1 LESAHDQFAW
11 EKNVRQVCA
20 TQLHDLVE
28 LVRGELSKLARRTLT
43 APRRFVKG
51 WGSHKIKGDFIGDFH
66 GIDWD
71 LI

>member
-1 LESAHDQFAW
+1 
-11 EKNVRQVCA
+11 
-20 TQLHDLVE
+20 VE
-28 LVRGELSKLARRTLT
+28 LLRGELSKLARRTLT

-51 WGSHKIKGDFIGDFH
+51 WGSHKKKGDFIGDFH